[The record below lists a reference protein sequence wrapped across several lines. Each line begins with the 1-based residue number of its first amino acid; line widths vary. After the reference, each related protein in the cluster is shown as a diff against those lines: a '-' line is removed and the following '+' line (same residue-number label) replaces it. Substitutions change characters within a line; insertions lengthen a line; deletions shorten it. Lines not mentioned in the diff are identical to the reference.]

1 MNEYI
6 DVVDKNG
13 NLTGKSELKSIIHQT
28 GLYHHT
34 AHVWFYTKTGQIL
47 LSQRSAKKTICP
59 LMWDVSVAGH
69 VDAGESIKQ
78 AAIRETK
85 EEIGLNITEADLLKI
100 GVFNCFQNYKNG
112 IIDNEFH
119 NTFIAE
125 LKVSLTHLN
134 RQEEEVE
141 ALKLVDIS
149 TFKTLLAQSETN
161 NHFVATNSDYYL
173 TVLEHIQNKTA

>member
-1 MNEYI
+1 MDEFI

-13 NLTGKSELKSIIHQT
+13 YPTGKSELKSVIHQT

-34 AHVWFYTKTGQIL
+34 AHVWFYTKNGFVL

-85 EEIGLNITEADLLKI
+85 EEIGLNIIETDLHKI

-125 LKVSLTHLN
+125 LKEPLANLK
-134 RQEEEVE
+134 RQEEEVK
-141 ALKLVDIS
+141 ALKLVNIA
-149 TFKTLLAQSETN
+149 TFKNLLAQSKTN
-161 NHFVATNSDYYL
+161 NHFVATNSNYYL
-173 TVLEHIQNKTA
+173 TVLQHIQNKTS